1 MREMTLGRRCGT
13 LGRALAI
20 AVALMLATTPAIS
33 APTAADKDTARA
45 LMKEGRSRRSNGD
58 HRGAL
63 ESFVAA
69 DALMNVPTT
78 GLEVGRTQVQ
88 LGLLVEARDTFLRVS
103 RTPEEPGEPPAFKE
117 ARSEAAAGAAKL
129 EERVPTLK
137 VSLTGVPAGA
147 TTSVTIDSVNIP
159 SAAINARRK
168 LNPGTHEI
176 VAIVAGGA
184 KRTATVE
191 LAEGDAKDITV
202 DLSGS
207 GATAP
212 AAAATKND
220 APTEAPRA
228 TGGTSSLTYIGFA
241 VAGVGIAVG
250 SVTGLIALSKKNAA
264 EEGCAGS
271 RCPPSTHDELTRADT
286 MATVSTIAFVAGA
299 VGVGVGIYGLIRGP
313 AAPATN
319 TSLGPLRRVEPY
331 IGVGGFGV
339 VGAF

>member
-1 MREMTLGRRCGT
+1 
-13 LGRALAI
+13 
-20 AVALMLATTPAIS
+20 MLATTPAIS

-45 LMKEGRSRRSNGD
+45 LMKEGRSRRTKGD

-103 RTPEEPGEPPAFKE
+103 RTPEEAGEPPAFKE
-117 ARSEAAAGAAKL
+117 ARSEAAAGAIKL

-147 TTSVTIDSVNIP
+147 TASITIDGVNIP
-159 SAAINARRK
+159 SAAISARRK

-184 KRTATVE
+184 KQTTTVE

-202 DLSGS
+202 DLSGPVTAS
-207 GATAP
+207 PAP
-212 AAAATKND
+212 AAVATKTD
-220 APTEAPRA
+220 PSPETPRA
-228 TGGTSSLTYIGFA
+228 TGTSSLTYVGFA

-313 AAPATN
+313 AAPAAN

-331 IGVGGFGV
+331 VGVGGFGV